1 MHTCHGIFPDFSKL
15 HVESNE
21 EMQIYKQLH
30 VTTDTLYLVSAT
42 APTYDS
48 FERKSLSGLH
58 LSSSRMTSVDSRT
71 DNKAIVSIDE
81 EDTCDY
87 AVPNGRAEDDADI
100 YGLPTS
106 LRARDDNWDEP
117 ATLGATCGSLVT
129 LEAPGGDM
137 GATGDAVGNQ
147 HRRGPLP
154 PRAPLNIEY
163 NVGTGPT
170 RNRDDNVELSVNFHT
185 QATEQR
191 QRAAVLNNDPLAG
204 HKPLTSH
211 RNIFHAEA
219 SGDKTATAQ
228 AQAEAAV
235 LIECPVCAQQF
246 DVPQNSPEFQ
256 HHVDECLQN
265 AGSPEG
271 APRRCPVCSKE
282 FAATVDQK
290 DYEMHVNRHFDDED
304 ISDRFQILDFAHP
317 QNN

>member
-1 MHTCHGIFPDFSKL
+1 MHKCPGIFLDYSKF
-15 HVESNE
+15 HVECNE

-30 VTTDTLYLVSAT
+30 VTTDTSYFVSA
-42 APTYDS
+42 TYDS

-58 LSSSRMTSVDSRT
+58 LPSSRMASVDSRT

-81 EDTCDY
+81 ADTSDY
-87 AVPNGRAEDDADI
+87 VMPNGRAEDDADI
-100 YGLPTS
+100 YGLPTLHVDPTS
-106 LRARDDNWDEP
+106 LQPTGGRDDDWDEL
-117 ATLGATCGSLVT
+117 ATLGATGGDLGT
-129 LEAPGGDM
+129 LE
-137 GATGDAVGNQ
+137 ATGDAVGNQ

-170 RNRDDNVELSVNFHT
+170 RSRDDNVGLSVNFHT

-191 QRAAVLNNDPLAG
+191 QPAAVLNNDPLAG
-204 HKPLTSH
+204 HKPMTSH

-219 SGDKTATAQ
+219 TGDKTAAQ
-228 AQAEAAV
+228 AAEAAV
-235 LIECPVCAQQF
+235 LIECPVCARQF

-271 APRRCPVCSKE
+271 LPRRCPVCSAE

-290 DYEMHVNRHFDDED
+290 DYEMHVNGHFDDED